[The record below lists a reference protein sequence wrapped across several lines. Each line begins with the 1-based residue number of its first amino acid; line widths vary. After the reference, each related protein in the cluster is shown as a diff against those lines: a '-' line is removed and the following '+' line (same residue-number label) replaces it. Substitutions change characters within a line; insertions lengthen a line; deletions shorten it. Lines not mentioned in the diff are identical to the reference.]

1 MRGQIVFFGM
11 MLGILVIVLALGL
24 APTVKQFTDAARNE
38 TDAVGGQGLN
48 CTNPALSD
56 YDKGACTITDL
67 SLPYFIGGLVLIGGI
82 ILVSKV
88 IIENVA

>member
-1 MRGQIVFFGM
+1 MKGQIVFFGM
-11 MLGILVIVLALGL
+11 MLGILIIVFALGV
-24 APTVKQFTDAARNE
+24 APTVKEFTDAARNE
-38 TDAVGGQGLN
+38 TDAVGGTGLN

-67 SLPYFIGGLVLIGGI
+67 TLPYFIGGIVLIGGI
-82 ILVSKV
+82 ILVSKI